1 MKRRQIAFAAAAG
14 VAGAAG
20 VTGALWH
27 ERRRSSD
34 AAALAVGREV
44 WQLQLPQPD
53 GADFVM
59 AKLATPQVVINFWAP
74 WCVPCVRE
82 MPVLDRFHRAHAA
95 RGWPVVG
102 LALDTPL
109 PVAQF
114 LKRVPVSF
122 PVALIGAPG
131 LGLSQ
136 RLGNHAGGLPFTAV
150 VSRSGEILQRKV
162 GETSFEE
169 LQRWATSA

>member
-1 MKRRQIAFAAAAG
+1 MRRRRLAFAAAAG
-14 VAGAAG
+14 AAG
-20 VTGALWH
+20 VAGVAGALWH
-27 ERRRSSD
+27 EKRRDDD

-44 WQLQLPQPD
+44 WQLRLPQPD

-59 AKLATPQVVINFWAP
+59 AALATPQVVINFWAP
-74 WCVPCVRE
+74 WCAPCVRE

-102 LALDTPL
+102 LAVDTPQ

-114 LKRVPVSF
+114 LKRMPVSF

-131 LGLSQ
+131 LGLSR
-136 RLGNHAGGLPFTAV
+136 RLGNSAGGLPFTV
-150 VSRSGEILQRKV
+150 VVARSGEILQRKV
-162 GETSFEE
+162 GETSFDE
-169 LQRWATSA
+169 LLRWAAVT

>member
-1 MKRRQIAFAAAAG
+1 MKRRQLAFAAAAG

-34 AAALAVGREV
+34 AAALTVGREV
-44 WQLQLPQPD
+44 WQLQLPQAD

-59 AKLATPQVVINFWAP
+59 AALSTPQVVINFWAP
-74 WCVPCVRE
+74 WCVPCLRE

-136 RLGNHAGGLPFTAV
+136 RLGNHAGGLPFTVV

-169 LQRWATSA
+169 LQHWATSA